1 MENLSTILISVAV
14 GLITYGITIF
24 FKDRK
29 LRKAHDELS
38 IKKRELFD
46 KEVKLYDMEN
56 KLTIARSNATPLK
69 DLLSDDEYIIKRDDK
84 D

>member
-1 MENLSTILISVAV
+1 MNDLSSILMSVAV
-14 GLITYGITIF
+14 GFITYGVTVFI
-24 FKDRK
+24 KDRK

>member
-14 GLITYGITIF
+14 GFITYGVTVFI
-24 FKDRK
+24 KDRK

>member
-1 MENLSTILISVAV
+1 MENLSTILISVTV
-14 GLITYGITIF
+14 GFITYGVTIF
-24 FKDRK
+24 IKDRK